1 MKYTWPY
8 GVKRASLAR
17 VSHWVGGN
25 VIRKWGLD
33 STALAAVAERIVA
46 PTYGELTV
54 PIDAIPEK
62 VGIFSFRQVGAWG

>member
-1 MKYTWPY
+1 
-8 GVKRASLAR
+8 
-17 VSHWVGGN
+17 